1 MNNKESLH
9 ASRFYLACFRHV
21 LSGYM
26 KAREAH
32 EMSLL
37 AGHEGNVA
45 QEIRLSDMIGRDNSV
60 FEL

>member
-1 MNNKESLH
+1 
-9 ASRFYLACFRHV
+9 
-21 LSGYM
+21 M

-60 FEL
+60 FELWFSGMDMRLFIWRRNECLQE